1 MKKGWDIFWYGIAI
15 AMVFVVLFVKTGNL
29 KQTGGQQAAEILAAA
44 GGGVGSVINSAEGN
58 G

>member
-29 KQTGGQQAAEILAAA
+29 KQTGGQQAAEILSAA